1 MDRWVAKLRDGVAKY
16 RQNGDQRDKWVA
28 KQRDRWLSSN
38 NIELGT
44 KIEKWLTEC

>member
-28 KQRDRWLSSN
+28 KKRDGRLKR
-38 NIELGT
+38 EMGG
-44 KIEKWLTEC
+44 